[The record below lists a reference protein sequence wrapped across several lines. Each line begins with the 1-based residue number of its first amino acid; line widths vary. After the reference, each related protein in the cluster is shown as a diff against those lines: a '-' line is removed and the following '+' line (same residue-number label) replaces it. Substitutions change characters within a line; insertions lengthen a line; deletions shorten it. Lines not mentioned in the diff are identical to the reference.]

1 MVCEMT
7 LSKAGKLTGYQFYE
21 AVIHSHARLTYTK
34 VSQLLEHPD
43 SVEAENLRQQLPG
56 VVPHLQQLY
65 ALYKALLAGR
75 HVRGAIDFE
84 TQETRIVFGADRK
97 ISEIRPTQRNDA
109 HRLIEECMLCANV
122 ATARF
127 LQKHAI
133 PALYRVHD
141 GPPQEKL
148 NNLRQFLG
156 ELGLSLG
163 RGKAAPTPGDYQEL
177 LEKIHDRA
185 DFRLIQTVMLRSLS
199 QAVYSPDNNGHFGLN
214 YDAYTHFT
222 SPIRRYPDLLV
233 HRAIRSVIRSRR
245 RLRTCS
251 GPARRACPRRASI
264 RTTNCAWTSWAS
276 SAR

>member
-1 MVCEMT
+1 M
-7 LSKAGKLTGYQFYE
+7 
-21 AVIHSHARLTYTK
+21 
-34 VSQLLEHPD
+34 
-43 SVEAENLRQQLPG
+43 
-56 VVPHLQQLY
+56 
-65 ALYKALLAGR
+65 
-75 HVRGAIDFE
+75 
-84 TQETRIVFGADRK
+84 
-97 ISEIRPTQRNDA
+97 
-109 HRLIEECMLCANV
+109 
-122 ATARF
+122 
-127 LQKHAI
+127 
-133 PALYRVHD
+133 HD

-251 GPARRACPRRASI
+251 GPARRACPRRVSI

>member
-1 MVCEMT
+1 
-7 LSKAGKLTGYQFYE
+7 
-21 AVIHSHARLTYTK
+21 
-34 VSQLLEHPD
+34 HPD

-133 PALYRVHD
+133 PALYR
-141 GPPQEKL
+141 
-148 NNLRQFLG
+148 
-156 ELGLSLG
+156 
-163 RGKAAPTPGDYQEL
+163 
-177 LEKIHDRA
+177 
-185 DFRLIQTVMLRSLS
+185 
-199 QAVYSPDNNGHFGLN
+199 
-214 YDAYTHFT
+214 
-222 SPIRRYPDLLV
+222 
-233 HRAIRSVIRSRR
+233 
-245 RLRTCS
+245 
-251 GPARRACPRRASI
+251 
-264 RTTNCAWTSWAS
+264 
-276 SAR
+276 